1 MIKNMKNKKFAGYS
15 NAIASGALYGLIP
28 VVVLGATKSG
38 NLPGTFCVM
47 FRVLFA
53 MLTLLPFAVVRWKK
67 HSLDCRQIL
76 LIAVAALFNGMTTI
90 LLYEAFAYIPSSIG
104 IALHFTYPLV
114 TMCLCVCFFH
124 ARVNVPTVLAMLLS
138 LCGIVVLCDNS
149 VMPVGAGRGI
159 VLALLSSLTFSI
171 YFVWTERK
179 HLAEID
185 SVVFTTIL
193 TAYSSV
199 LIGIYNFATG
209 RLDASVS
216 AKTWILFIAAGVIA
230 CAGIVTQVQA
240 VKSVGSVLTT
250 ILGTLEPI
258 VCTIGS
264 ALALKEAISLR
275 TVLGSVMVIVAVIVA
290 TLFKG
295 NEKAAKAT

>member
-1 MIKNMKNKKFAGYS
+1 MKKNKFAGYS

-28 VVVLGATKSG
+28 IVVLGATKSG
-38 NLPGTFCVM
+38 NLPGTFCAM

-53 MLTLLPFAVVRWKK
+53 MLTLLPFAAVRWKK
-67 HSLDCRQIL
+67 NPLNREQML

-124 ARVNVPTVLAMLLS
+124 AKVNVPTVLAMLLS

-149 VMPVGAGRGI
+149 VMSAGAGKGI

-171 YFVWTERK
+171 YFVWTERR

-193 TAYSSV
+193 TTYSSL
-199 LIGIYNFATG
+199 LIGIYNFTTG
-209 RLDASVS
+209 KLNVSVS
-216 AKTWILFIAAGVIA
+216 SKTWVLFIIAGVIA
-230 CAGIVTQVQA
+230 CVAIVTQVQA
-240 VKSVGSVLTT
+240 VKHVGSVLTT

-264 ALALKEAISLR
+264 AVALKETISLR

-295 NEKAAKAT
+295 NEKATETT

>member
-1 MIKNMKNKKFAGYS
+1 MKNNKLAGYS

-28 VVVLGATKSG
+28 VVVLGATKAG

-53 MLTLLPFAVVRWKK
+53 MLTLLPFAIVRWKK
-67 HSLDCRQIL
+67 HPLDSRQVL
-76 LIAVAALFNGMTTI
+76 LITVAALFNGMTTI

-124 ARVNVPTVLAMLLS
+124 AKVNVPTVLAMLLS

-149 VMPVGAGRGI
+149 VMPAGAGKGI

-171 YFVWTERK
+171 YFVWTERRY
-179 HLAEID
+179 LAEID
-185 SVVFTTIL
+185 PVIFTTVL
-193 TAYSSV
+193 TAYSSL
-199 LIGIYNFATG
+199 LIGVYNFATG
-209 RLDASVS
+209 RLNVDVTP
-216 AKTWILFIAAGVIA
+216 KVWVLFIAAGVIA
-230 CAGIVTQVQA
+230 CLAIVTQVQA
-240 VKSVGSVLTT
+240 VKYVGSVLTT

-264 ALALKEAISLR
+264 AVALKEAISFR
-275 TVLGSVMVIVAVIVA
+275 TALGSVMVIIAVIVA

-295 NEKAAKAT
+295 NSKASET